1 MNLCGLFHGINTIT
15 SYFGFRERPVA
26 GGSIY
31 HSGLDIAA
39 NERYSYLRNHFRS
52 CNLCSDL
59 MGLGGYTVIIQN
71 DTFCSMYCHV
81 SPTFLVYVGQY
92 VTARRNRR
100 YSWSKKCIWYL

>member
-15 SYFGFRERPVA
+15 SYFGFRKRPVA

-39 NERYSYLRNHFRS
+39 SERYSYPCNYFWK
-52 CNLCSDL
+52 CNLYSDL
-59 MGLGGYTVIIQN
+59 MVLGGYTVIIQN
-71 DTFCSMYCHV
+71 DSFSSMYCHV

-92 VTARRNRR
+92 VNARRNCC
-100 YSWSKKCIWYL
+100 YSWP